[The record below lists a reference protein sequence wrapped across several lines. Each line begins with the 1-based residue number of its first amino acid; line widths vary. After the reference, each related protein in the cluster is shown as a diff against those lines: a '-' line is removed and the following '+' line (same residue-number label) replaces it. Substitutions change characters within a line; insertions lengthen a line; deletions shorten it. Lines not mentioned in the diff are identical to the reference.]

1 MLFNFKVLEQLI
13 GFSPEAFWH
22 LSPAITQLIAST
34 PSEVQQLTLC
44 YEQQDHKSFEH
55 SLHKLRGSYATLG
68 AKALPELSRTIEL
81 AIQQRGQLPSAAEFA
96 GYLECLEQSAA
107 ALELWV
113 SQFKYSSDCS
123 VPDVS
128 QYIQY
133 LENND
138 MQAYSLFQVQRAG
151 WIAYLGLEDFALM
164 EQDMMTLN
172 FVAVAERLK
181 QSLNRQVKES
191 D

>member
-13 GFSPEAFWH
+13 GFSPEAFWR

-34 PSEVQQLTLC
+34 QSEIQQLTL
-44 YEQQDHKSFEH
+44 YYQQKDHKSFEH
-55 SLHKLRGSYATLG
+55 ALHKLRGSYATLG
-68 AKALPELSRTIEL
+68 AKALPELSRTIEQSL
-81 AIQQRGQLPSAAEFA
+81 QQQGLLPSTAEFA
-96 GYLECLEQSAA
+96 CYLECLEQSAS
-107 ALELWV
+107 ALQLWLG
-113 SQFKYSSDCS
+113 QFKYSSDPS
-123 VPDVS
+123 LPDVS

-151 WIAYLGLEDFALM
+151 WIAYLGPEAFVLM
-164 EQDMMTLN
+164 EQDMMMLN
-172 FVAVAERLK
+172 FAAVAERLK
-181 QSLNRQVKES
+181 QSLDRQVKES

>member
-13 GFSPEAFWH
+13 GFSREAFMQ
-22 LSPAITQLIAST
+22 LSPAIAKLIEST
-34 PSEVQQLTLC
+34 PHEVQQLTLS
-44 YEQQDHKSFEH
+44 YQQQNHKSFEH

-68 AKALPELSRTIEL
+68 AKALPEISRTIEQVL
-81 AIQQRGQLPSAAEFA
+81 QQEGRLPSANEFEL
-96 GYLECLEQSAA
+96 YLECLQQTAA

-113 SQFKYSSDCS
+113 SQFKYNSDPS
-123 VPDVS
+123 LPDVS
-128 QYIQY
+128 LYIQY

-151 WIAYLGLEDFALM
+151 WIAYLGPEDFVLM
-164 EQDMMTLN
+164 EQDMMMLN
-172 FVAVAERLK
+172 FTAVAERLK
-181 QSLNRQVKES
+181 QSLNRQVKGL